1 METPKASVFVKHE
14 VPDRFAAPMSQK
26 EWMRIIH
33 RCLVYLSENN
43 PFASESL
50 YKEERQVLPPSFINS
65 RAPAQFCYPFKGI
78 FLPSGNLDGKVWKP
92 SQGARPTGDGLM
104 KRYFYFKEGG
114 TKIKRQVIWLT
125 NNENWCFLDYRVNF
139 KGKINV
145 EQMQIPTGF
154 EFYKLLNLV
163 ENIVVISSTSGDG
176 DDATESTS
184 DRPNQI
190 EEEEIKE
197 SGTDVKPIIVGDDPE
212 EIQLP
217 EVEQLLTNSSED
229 SFLNIRSIFEDQ
241 PDCEPLGLDDFIR
254 TFEEEPCNLPMQQPL
269 IPYTKVEEPDL
280 PYTNAQKKRKI
291 GVEMLPIPIP
301 IPVPVAAPVATGAS
315 FYSGM
320 SFAFSPFDY
329 LFNHLLS
336 YDQILD
342 TVCQSICTQLIFN
355 RSYFYQSG
363 MDPNMILTSLMQ
375 KCTLMTVDYREFP
388 ANLMSK
394 FFRWVYECVY
404 KVTPS
409 KVPTVYCLICGCPD
423 HAQHDLRTHAEFY
436 SGLDQPLLEGW
447 KTKATNFY
455 DVLKELIG
463 FLLKYP
469 NSRQSFRSLI
479 ETYLH
484 CPYCAR
490 KNGTHCHEKHE
501 EWRSFYKME
510 KTGTAK
516 EPVKTDNVASYTKSS
531 FDFIM
536 ESMPFQIPSFLLS
549 LSNLHSFLD
558 CLVAIWRSLRLFST

>member
-1 METPKASVFVKHE
+1 MESSKSLAIVKHE
-14 VPDRFAAPMSQK
+14 VPDRFDVPMSQK

-43 PFASESL
+43 PAAAEGL
-50 YKEERQVLPPSFINS
+50 YKEERQVLPPAFINS
-65 RAPAQFCYPFKGI
+65 RVPVQFCYPFKGI

-125 NNENWCFLDYRVNF
+125 TNENWCFLDYRVNF

-145 EQMQIPTGF
+145 QQMQIPAGF
-154 EFYKLLNLV
+154 EFYKLLNIV
-163 ENIVVISSTSGDG
+163 ENIVVISSGDG
-176 DDATESTS
+176 EDTTESS
-184 DRPNQI
+184 DKHSQI
-190 EEEEIKE
+190 EHEDDKQQVLAG
-197 SGTDVKPIIVGDDPE
+197 SKIIVRTVDDE
-212 EIQLP
+212 EAVELP
-217 EVEQLLTNSSED
+217 EVEQLLRNGDED
-229 SFLNIRSIFEDQ
+229 SYLNIRSIFEDQ
-241 PDCEPLGLDDFIR
+241 PETEPLGLDDFIR

-269 IPYTKVEEPDL
+269 IPYSKQREEPEH
-280 PYTNAQKKRKI
+280 PVAVAQKKRKI
-291 GVEMLPIPIP
+291 GVEMMPIPIP
-301 IPVPVAAPVATGAS
+301 IPVPVAAPVTSGAS
-315 FYSGM
+315 YYSGM

-394 FFRWVYECVY
+394 FFRWLYECVH
-404 KVTPS
+404 KVTPT
-409 KVPTVYCLICGCPD
+409 KIPTVYCLICGCPD

-484 CPYCAR
+484 CPYCSR

-501 EWRSFYKME
+501 EWRSFYKIE
-510 KTGTAK
+510 KTGTAR
-516 EPVKTDNVASYTKSS
+516 EPVKTDNVANYTKSS

-549 LSNLHSFLD
+549 LSNVHSFLD

>member
-1 METPKASVFVKHE
+1 
-14 VPDRFAAPMSQK
+14 
-26 EWMRIIH
+26 
-33 RCLVYLSENN
+33 
-43 PFASESL
+43 
-50 YKEERQVLPPSFINS
+50 
-65 RAPAQFCYPFKGI
+65 
-78 FLPSGNLDGKVWKP
+78 
-92 SQGARPTGDGLM
+92 M

-125 NNENWCFLDYRVNF
+125 TNENWCFLDYRVNF
-139 KGKINV
+139 KGKISV
-145 EQMQIPTGF
+145 QQMQIPAGF
-154 EFYKLLNLV
+154 EFFKLLNLV
-163 ENIVVISSTSGDG
+163 ENIVVISNGEG
-176 DDATESTS
+176 DDAESS
-184 DRPNQI
+184 DRKDWSSLEK
-190 EEEEIKE
+190 EEDDDKKHVETK
-197 SGTDVKPIIVGDDPE
+197 SIVDAVCADSE

-217 EVEQLLTNSSED
+217 EVDQLLSNSSPD
-229 SFLNIRSIFEDQ
+229 SFLNISSIFEDQ
-241 PDCEPLGLDDFIR
+241 TDSEPLGLDEFIR
-254 TFEEEPCNLPMQQPL
+254 TFEEEPCNLPLQQPL
-269 IPYTKVEEPDL
+269 IPYTTTTTKVQDEEL
-280 PYTNAQKKRKI
+280 PITSAQKKRKI
-291 GVEMLPIPIP
+291 GLEMLPIPIP
-301 IPVPVAAPVATGAS
+301 IPVPVAAPVAAAGS
-315 FYSGM
+315 YYSGM
-320 SFAFSPFDY
+320 TFSFSPFDY

-363 MDPNMILTSLMQ
+363 MDPNAILTSLMQ

-394 FFRWVYECVY
+394 FFRWLYECVH
-404 KVTPS
+404 KGTPS
-409 KVPTVYCLICGCPD
+409 KFPTVYCLICGCPD

-484 CPYCAR
+484 CPYCSR

-501 EWRSFYKME
+501 EWRSFYKIE
-510 KTGTAK
+510 KTGNAR
-516 EPVKTDNVASYTKSS
+516 EPVKTDDVASYTKSS

-536 ESMPFQIPSFLLS
+536 ESMPFQIPSFLLNLTS
-549 LSNLHSFLD
+549 LHTFLD